1 MIWFQIYLYLPGELM
16 RVTPVLL
23 VSAFPFA
30 QNVAFPL
37 AMMYPNHLL
46 SSHFYN
52 ENQQSMAYHGKI
64 VRRQSHYRL
73 FWMRLRCNFF
83 IHASFQKLSIIK
95 ECAPRIIFFNEKVF
109 FRKIQII
116 LDLEKWLESKEVIQ
130 NWRRIYSFM

>member
-1 MIWFQIYLYLPGELM
+1 MYLPGELM
-16 RVTPVLL
+16 RVTPVLI

-64 VRRQSHYRL
+64 VGRQSHYRL
-73 FWMRLRCNFF
+73 F
-83 IHASFQKLSIIK
+83 
-95 ECAPRIIFFNEKVF
+95 
-109 FRKIQII
+109 
-116 LDLEKWLESKEVIQ
+116 
-130 NWRRIYSFM
+130 